1 MERPPRRSGRGA
13 VADNASVAFN
23 CAAELSIGNAI
34 GGTGTVTKEG
44 TGTTTFTGGNSYTG
58 WTAISGGTLQIGDG
72 GSLGTADVTD
82 NASLAFDCGSDL
94 TIPNAIDG
102 TGSVL
107 QQGSGTTSLAGATRI
122 PARQLL
128 AGTLQIDD
136 RGAGFP
142 RNGRRDRRHR
152 PGLRPQ

>member
-1 MERPPRRSGRGA
+1 M
-13 VADNASVAFN
+13 
-23 CAAELSIGNAI
+23 
-34 GGTGTVTKEG
+34 
-44 TGTTTFTGGNSYTG
+44 
-58 WTAISGGTLQIGDG
+58 QIGDG

-107 QQGSGTTSLAGATRI
+107 QQGSGTTRLTGANSYSGATTI
-122 PARQLL
+122 S

-136 RGAGFP
+136 GGTT
-142 RNGRRDRRHR
+142 GSLGMGGVTDEHR